1 VKIRDI
7 EVGGGKT
14 LDSFYNEFEEVRKQI
29 EEMVT
34 YLKGNTYYAKVR
46 EDINDVI
53 SQLENLEGTVASI
66 NTEYLEAIEK
76 TE

>member
-1 VKIRDI
+1 MKIRDI